1 MNLLD
6 IALECVLVVLLGV
19 TLLHAIRLERALGI
33 LRGERSALGDA
44 VATLENGTRQAESG
58 VEALRMAAE
67 NAGRQLARH
76 VERAAALQDD
86 LKFLHARG
94 ESIADR
100 LEELVRT
107 GRPLAAL
114 HTAPQGAAA
123 RSAAAEG
130 ATESAPPESVPRVR
144 SQAERDLL
152 RALQVAR

>member
-6 IALECVLVVLLGV
+6 IILECVLVVLLGI

-44 VATLENGTRQAESG
+44 VATLESGTRQAESG
-58 VEALRMAAE
+58 VEALRVAAE

-86 LKFLHARG
+86 LKFLHERG

-107 GRPLAAL
+107 GRPLASL
-114 HTAPQGAAA
+114 HAAPQSGAQSAAA
-123 RSAAAEG
+123 RSAAESTA
-130 ATESAPPESVPRVR
+130 AESAPRVR

>member
-6 IALECVLVVLLGV
+6 ITLECVLVVLLGA

-44 VATLENGTRQAESG
+44 VATLESGTRQAESG
-58 VEALRMAAE
+58 VEALRTAAE

-94 ESIADR
+94 EGIADR

-114 HTAPQGAAA
+114 HAAPQGAAA
-123 RSAAAEG
+123 RSAAAAG
-130 ATESAPPESVPRVR
+130 AAESAAPESAPRVR
-144 SQAERDLL
+144 CQAERDLL

>member
-19 TLLHAIRLERALGI
+19 TLLHAVRLERALSI

-44 VATLENGTRQAESG
+44 IATLESGTRQAENG
-58 VEALRMAAE
+58 IEALRTAAE
-67 NAGRQLARH
+67 NAGRQLARQ
-76 VERAAALQDD
+76 VERAAVLQDD
-86 LKFLHARG
+86 LKFLHERG
-94 ESIADR
+94 ESLADR

-107 GRPLAAL
+107 GRPLGSASASSE
-114 HTAPQGAAA
+114 
-123 RSAAAEG
+123 SAAAE
-130 ATESAPPESVPRVR
+130 SAPRVR